1 MPTVFILSKPPA
13 VVLTIPLLLPV
24 KLVTPAVPE
33 PTVTRSLAVNVAA
46 AVNCWYKPAW
56 FVNVKVP
63 ASFVPVAVAK
73 VKVKLLPLTSIVPP
87 DVYAVPFIVTDALAN
102 V

>member
-1 MPTVFILSKPPA
+1 M
-13 VVLTIPLLLPV
+13 PV

-33 PTVTRSLAVNVAA
+33 PTVTRSVSVNVVA

-63 ASFVPVAVAK
+63 RVAAAVVK
-73 VKVKLLPLTSIVPP
+73 VNVKLLPLTSIVPP
-87 DVYAVPFIVTDALAN
+87 AVYLVPFIVTESAAN